1 MPAQSLSCPRPSFA
15 FRSPSIARLLDGAA
29 QASECPCQTRF
40 DRSGL
45 DAQALGDV
53 LYRHS
58 GEAMEDEDIPMAARE
73 PPDRP
78 KKNLAL
84 AVIVVQLRWRQTH

>member
-29 QASECPCQTRF
+29 QASECSCQTRF

-45 DAQALGDV
+45 DAQVLGD
-53 LYRHS
+53 LLHRHF
-58 GEAMEDEDIPMAARE
+58 GEAMEDEDIPIVARE

-78 KKNLAL
+78 NKNLAL
-84 AVIVVQLRWRQTH
+84 AVIVVQLRWRQAH